1 MKTQYIKM
9 IIYILFGFANL
20 TAKGQIIIDTLTSQY
35 YNDFNKATQII
46 EEITITNNT
55 EEDYLTWI
63 SQFPITEKPNNVI
76 IHRFFF
82 SRPGDFRFFDLM
94 YDDVSF
100 AHGIPHDIPFSFIK
114 KIQKNESFTY
124 ILLKENKESNFYDER
139 IVVISRKEV
148 EDYLKVKV
156 KEEFFSPQSSIFL
169 YDKPTG
175 KDNSERDT
183 SSQITDPSN
192 QLNQFILKSVC
203 SYVKDYNAFAKRVNY
218 DTIRYIC
225 ADGLPVDFPFDSLP
239 CPVHTLRWMEV
250 NHHQIKR
257 EINNGVTVAEVETKL
272 NGNVVDITV
281 SIVEV
286 RRLRKRQI
294 QEAHWP
300 EGGWKQYRYS
310 YSCDDNKWIPINC
323 NE

>member
-1 MKTQYIKM
+1 MKAQYIKLL
-9 IIYILFGFANL
+9 ILFCFANL

-46 EEITITNNT
+46 EEITITNNS

-63 SQFPITEKPNNVI
+63 SQFPINEKPNNVI

-82 SRPGDFRFFDLM
+82 SRHGDFRFFDLM

-156 KEEFFSPQSSIFL
+156 KEEFFFPQSSIFL

-175 KDNSERDT
+175 K
-183 SSQITDPSN
+183 
-192 QLNQFILKSVC
+192 
-203 SYVKDYNAFAKRVNY
+203 VK
-218 DTIRYIC
+218 
-225 ADGLPVDFPFDSLP
+225 
-239 CPVHTLRWMEV
+239 
-250 NHHQIKR
+250 
-257 EINNGVTVAEVETKL
+257 
-272 NGNVVDITV
+272 
-281 SIVEV
+281 
-286 RRLRKRQI
+286 
-294 QEAHWP
+294 
-300 EGGWKQYRYS
+300 
-310 YSCDDNKWIPINC
+310 
-323 NE
+323 